1 MSGHSGFAPIGNNN
15 SWPIVNNVP
24 IADNVANNNP
34 INIVQIGDEPIVPAN
49 VKPRAADIV
58 GQLDVLLT
66 KAVRNVASGVDAK
79 SVAAAAK
86 AAGLAKETVNSLV
99 SLSSKAQKSVAALD
113 RFNGRQIAAAMV
125 TKQDGTVEW
134 KPEDAATKA
143 VNAALEA
150 QVKLS
155 SELADAFG
163 KAKDAATQSVLEEL
177 MLQCDR
183 RVAEIETL
191 CLQMAEIVE
200 KGGDKVQEKADQL
213 AGGKL
218 SAFTSKDALDKFD
231 RGSAL
236 AAMKAELEPLA
247 NRLAKYA
254 AKGES
259 LTEEDVASCTN
270 ELNALKTKFSE
281 VGASG
286 QIEVDGKTIYCDRS
300 MLAEASKLLDSVG
313 DKIASMHRDI
323 IKGAMRN
330 LVENSFPFLKHEIFE
345 GRFVKE
351 LASLSTK
358 YGETAKGL
366 ANFVR
371 KMNTLRNAA
380 RAYVESPTPKN
391 KAALVDAANKMKDM
405 KDADKRKA
413 VLCLSQGFFA
423 RANAGSSASDEFK
436 TALAKFKEDV
446 ACGAVKTKLKEAGKK
461 MLEDMVTTIQ
471 RAYKGIDVAVDKLE
485 ELAQKLNAG
494 PENKVYVSSWVL
506 GAFRGEQ
513 TVSSIV
519 EARAHGYSDS
529 EIDPA
534 IDDANVVKSEE
545 LGSGNFNTVSLVT
558 LKDGSQWVFKPEMPA
573 SLTTGSSMH
582 YYGMAKNMEFTR
594 INLAV
599 QQTADML
606 GLGDVMVQTK
616 AGSHKG
622 KFGMFMAKAPGVTCA
637 NYPKATERQI
647 GERKLRMIDLRT
659 LGDKDFAKVVGRMMR
674 QANRLMWFDILTGQG
689 DRHNQNYL
697 LEIDKETLSV
707 SLKGID
713 NDASYGVL
721 RSGFKKLTL
730 PANSTA
736 KKHFMKAVEEAA
748 ESSGQ
753 STTNFMNKFQK
764 DPGIKI
770 SGDDTIEIDLG
781 KVENKMLVQGALHF
795 AGLRSAA
802 IPPEIDSEL
811 YDKLMLLASDAPD
824 GGAARADY
832 LESLAMQLGKDSE
845 QYRCAVERLD
855 GAIAHARELKNEG
868 KVYTAEQWE
877 THDVQK
883 SVAKAALN
891 KPKNRSDLPMPKGEA
906 AEALQSMSEYMG
918 CTNFIIRDLYKTL
931 TKFGNHTEWFE

>member
-1 MSGHSGFAPIGNNN
+1 MSGHSGFVPIGNNN

-49 VKPRAADIV
+49 VTPRAADIV

-99 SLSSKAQKSVAALD
+99 SLANAAQKSVAALD

-125 TKQDGTVEW
+125 KKQDGTVEW

-286 QIEVDGKTIYCDRS
+286 QIKVGDRTIYCDRS
-300 MLAEASKLLDSVG
+300 MLAEASKLLDGVG

-358 YGETAKGL
+358 YGETAKDL

-391 KAALVDAANKMKDM
+391 KEALVDAANEMKEM

-413 VLCLSQGFFA
+413 ASCLSQGFFD
-423 RANAGSSASDEFK
+423 RANAGSSASAAFK

-446 ACGAVKTKLKEAGKK
+446 ACGAVKKKLREAGEK

-599 QQTADML
+599 QQTADAL
-606 GLGDVMVQTK
+606 GLGDVMVKTK

-730 PANSTA
+730 PAHSTA
-736 KKHFMKAVEEAA
+736 KKKFLQAVEEAA

-753 STTNFMNKFQK
+753 STNFKYQFQK

-770 SGDDTIEIDLG
+770 SGDKTIEIDLD
-781 KVENKMLVQGALHF
+781 KVGNKMLVLGALDF

-811 YDKLMLLASDAPD
+811 YDKLMLLASDASD
-824 GGAARADY
+824 GGVARADY
-832 LESLAMQLGKDSE
+832 LDSLAMQLGKDSK

-855 GAIAHARELKNEG
+855 GAIAHARKLKNEG

>member
-1 MSGHSGFAPIGNNN
+1 MSGHSGFVPIGNNN

-24 IADNVANNNP
+24 IVDNVANNNP

-49 VKPRAADIV
+49 VKPRAADVV

-66 KAVRNVASGVDAK
+66 KAVRNVASGADEK
-79 SVAAAAK
+79 SVAAAAN
-86 AAGLAKETVNSLV
+86 AAGLAKKTVNSLV
-99 SLSSKAQKSVAALD
+99 SLANAAQKSVAALD

-125 TKQDGTVEW
+125 KKQDGTVEW
-134 KPEDAATKA
+134 KPKDAATKA

-163 KAKDAATQSVLEEL
+163 KAKDGATQSVLEEL

-236 AAMKAELEPLA
+236 AAMEAELKPLA
-247 NRLAKYA
+247 DRLAKYA

-270 ELNALKTKFSE
+270 ELNALKAKFSE

-286 QIEVDGKTIYCDRS
+286 QIKVGDRTIYCDRS
-300 MLAEASKLLDSVG
+300 MLAEASKLLDGVG

-351 LASLSTK
+351 LASLSTRDGK
-358 YGETAKGL
+358 TAKGL
-366 ANFVR
+366 AYFVR
-371 KMNTLRNAA
+371 QMNTLRDAA
-380 RAYVESPTPKN
+380 RAYVESPTPAN
-391 KAALVDAANKMKDM
+391 KTALVDAATEI
-405 KDADKRKA
+405 KDADKRYA
-413 VLCLSQGFFA
+413 VGCLSQEFFA
-423 RANAGSSASDEFK
+423 RANAGRGASPEFK
-436 TALAKFKEDV
+436 TALAKFKEDI
-446 ACGAVKTKLKEAGKK
+446 ACEAVKKKLKEAGEKK
-461 MLEDMVTTIQ
+461 LEDMVTTIQ

-545 LGSGNFNTVSLVT
+545 LGSGQFNTVSLVT

-573 SLTTGSSMH
+573 SLTTGCSMH

-599 QQTADML
+599 QQTADTL
-606 GLGDVMVQTK
+606 GLGDVMVKTK

-622 KFGMFMAKAPGVTCA
+622 KFGMFMEKAPGVTCA
-637 NYPKATERQI
+637 NYPKATARQI
-647 GERKLRMIDLRT
+647 GERKLRMTDLRT

-689 DRHNQNYL
+689 DRHYQNYL

-730 PANSTA
+730 PAYSTA
-736 KKHFMKAVEEAA
+736 KKQFLRAVKEAA
-748 ESSGQ
+748 ASSGH
-753 STTNFMNKFQK
+753 SINFMNKFRQ

-770 SGDDTIEIDLG
+770 SGDD
-781 KVENKMLVQGALHF
+781 
-795 AGLRSAA
+795 
-802 IPPEIDSEL
+802 
-811 YDKLMLLASDAPD
+811 YD
-824 GGAARADY
+824 
-832 LESLAMQLGKDSE
+832 
-845 QYRCAVERLD
+845 
-855 GAIAHARELKNEG
+855 
-868 KVYTAEQWE
+868 
-877 THDVQK
+877 
-883 SVAKAALN
+883 
-891 KPKNRSDLPMPKGEA
+891 
-906 AEALQSMSEYMG
+906 
-918 CTNFIIRDLYKTL
+918 
-931 TKFGNHTEWFE
+931 

>member
-125 TKQDGTVEW
+125 KKQDGTVEW

-143 VNAALEA
+143 VKAALEA
-150 QVKLS
+150 QVELS

-247 NRLAKYA
+247 DRLAKYA

-270 ELNALKTKFSE
+270 ELNALKAKFSE

-286 QIEVDGKTIYCDRS
+286 QIKVGDRTIYCDRS
-300 MLAEASKLLDSVG
+300 MLAEASKLLDGVG

-323 IKGAMRN
+323 IKGAMKN
-330 LVENSFPFLKHEIFE
+330 LVENSFPFLKQDIFKAQ
-345 GRFVKE
+345 FVKE
-351 LASLSTK
+351 LASLRTRS
-358 YGETAKGL
+358 GETAKGL
-366 ANFVR
+366 AYFVR
-371 KMNTLRNAA
+371 KMNTLRDAA
-380 RAYVESPTPKN
+380 RAYVESPTPTN
-391 KAALVDAANKMKDM
+391 KAALVDAANEMKEM
-405 KDADKRKA
+405 KDADKRGA
-413 VLCLSQGFFA
+413 AGCLSQGFFA
-423 RANAGSSASDEFK
+423 RANAGWGASAAFK
-436 TALAKFKEDV
+436 TALAKFKED
-446 ACGAVKTKLKEAGKK
+446 GAGEAGKK
-461 MLEDMVTTIQ
+461 MLKGMVTTIT
-471 RAYKGIDVAVDKLE
+471 RAYKGIDVAVDKLV
-485 ELAQKLNAG
+485 ELAQKLTAG

-545 LGSGNFNTVSLVT
+545 LGSGKFNTVTLVT

-594 INLAV
+594 INIAV
-599 QQTADML
+599 QQTADAL
-606 GLGDVMVQTK
+606 GLGDVMVKTK
-616 AGSHKG
+616 AGSHNG
-622 KFGMFMAKAPGVTCA
+622 KFGMFMAKAPGVTGA
-637 NYPKATERQI
+637 SYPKATARQI
-647 GERKLRMIDLRT
+647 GEGKLRMTDLRR
-659 LGDKDFAKVVGRMMR
+659 LGDAAFAKVVGRMMR

-689 DRHNQNYL
+689 DRHGDNYL
-697 LEIDKETLSV
+697 LEINKDKDTLSV

-730 PANSTA
+730 PAHSTA
-736 KKHFMKAVEEAA
+736 KKKFLEAVETAA
-748 ESSGQ
+748 ESSGR
-753 STTNFMNKFQK
+753 STKFMEKFRQ

-781 KVENKMLVQGALHF
+781 KIENKMLVQGALHF

-811 YDKLMLLASDAPD
+811 YDKLMLLASDASD
-824 GGAARADY
+824 GGAARAAY

-855 GAIAHARELKNEG
+855 GAIAHARELKDKG

-883 SVAKAALN
+883 SVAEAAL
-891 KPKNRSDLPMPKGEA
+891 KEPKNRRDLPMPKGEA
-906 AEALQSMSEYMG
+906 AEALKMMSEYMG
-918 CTNFIIRDLYKTL
+918 CTNFMIRELHESL
-931 TKFGNHTEWFE
+931 TKSGLHTEWFE

>member
-1 MSGHSGFAPIGNNN
+1 MSGHSGFAPIGSNN

-86 AAGLAKETVNSLV
+86 AAGLAKETVKSLV
-99 SLSSKAQKSVAALD
+99 SLANAAQKSVAALD

-125 TKQDGTVEW
+125 KKQDGTVEW

-330 LVENSFPFLKHEIFE
+330 LVENSFPFLKHDIFKAQ
-345 GRFVKE
+345 FVKE

-358 YGETAKGL
+358 YGETAKDL

-380 RAYVESPTPKN
+380 RAYVESPTPTN
-391 KAALVDAANKMKDM
+391 KEALVDAATEI
-405 KDADKRKA
+405 KDADKRKKA
-413 VLCLSQGFFA
+413 AGCLSQGFFD
-423 RANAGSSASDEFK
+423 RANAGGGASDEFK

-446 ACGAVKTKLKEAGKK
+446 ACGAVKKKLKEAGQK
-461 MLEDMVTTIQ
+461 MLEGMVTTIQ

-599 QQTADML
+599 QQTADAL
-606 GLGDVMVQTK
+606 GLGDVMVKTK

-622 KFGMFMAKAPGVTCA
+622 KFGMFMEKAPGVTCA

-647 GERKLRMIDLRT
+647 GERKLRMIDLRK

-730 PANSTA
+730 PAHSTA
-736 KKHFMKAVEEAA
+736 RKQFMKAVEAAA
-748 ESSGQ
+748 ESSGH
-753 STTNFMNKFQK
+753 STTNFMYKFRQ

-770 SGDDTIEIDLG
+770 SGDKTIEIDLD
-781 KVENKMLVQGALHF
+781 KVGNKMLVLGALDF

-811 YDKLMLLASDAPD
+811 YDKLMSLASDASD
-824 GGAARADY
+824 GGVARADY
-832 LESLAMQLGKDSE
+832 LESLAMQLGKDSK

-855 GAIAHARELKNEG
+855 GAIAHARELKKEG

-891 KPKNRSDLPMPKGEA
+891 KPKNRRDLPMLKGEA
-906 AEALQSMSEYMG
+906 ADVLEKTSEYMG